1 MYAKRKLTD
10 LSIKQAILKAKDSTK
25 TVKISDGGGMYLQ
38 IQPNG
43 SKYWRMNYRTNRKQ
57 IILAFGVWPK
67 VTLTEARRK
76 QEETKR
82 GLIKVLILFR
92 EKEKKEITIRREA
105 GKGTQ

>member
-25 TVKISDGGGMYLQ
+25 TVKTSDGGGMYLQ

-43 SKYWRMNYRTNRKQ
+43 SRYWRMNCRIDRKQ

-67 VTLTEARRK
+67 VTPTEARRK
-76 QEETKR
+76 QEEAKER
-82 GLIKVLILFR
+82 IDKGINPIQGKR
-92 EKEKKEITIRREA
+92 EK
-105 GKGTQ
+105 GNYN

>member
-43 SKYWRMNYRTNRKQ
+43 SKYWRMNCRINRKK
-57 IILAFGVWPK
+57 ITLAFGVWPK

-76 QEETKR
+76 QEEAKER
-82 GLIKVLILFR
+82 IDKGINPIQEKR
-92 EKEKKEITIRREA
+92 EK
-105 GKGTQ
+105 GNYN

>member
-43 SKYWRMNYRTNRKQ
+43 SKYWRMNCRINRKQ
-57 IILAFGVWPK
+57 ITLAFGVWPNSDTDGSQK
-67 VTLTEARRK
+67 K
-76 QEETKR
+76 QKR
-82 GLIKVLILFR
+82 GLIKGLILLR
-92 EKEKKEITIRREA
+92 KKE
-105 GKGTQ
+105 

>member
-43 SKYWRMNYRTNRKQ
+43 SKYGRMNCRINGKQ
-57 IILAFGVWPK
+57 ITLAFGVWPK
-67 VTLTEARRK
+67 VTLTEAKRK
-76 QEETKR
+76 Q
-82 GLIKVLILFR
+82 
-92 EKEKKEITIRREA
+92 KEAKERVDKWINPI
-105 GKGTQ
+105 Q

>member
-43 SKYWRMNYRTNRKQ
+43 SKYWRMNCRINRKK

-67 VTLTEARRK
+67 VTLMEARRK
-76 QEETKR
+76 QEEAKEMIDK
-82 GLIKVLILFR
+82 GINPIQEKR
-92 EKEKKEITIRREA
+92 EK
-105 GKGTQ
+105 GNYN

>member
-43 SKYWRMNYRTNRKQ
+43 SKYWRMNSRINRKQ
-57 IILAFGVWPK
+57 ITLAFGVWPK

-76 QEETKR
+76 QEEAKER
-82 GLIKVLILFR
+82 IDKGINPIQEKR
-92 EKEKKEITIRREA
+92 EK
-105 GKGTQ
+105 GNYN

>member
-10 LSIKQAILKAKDSTK
+10 LSIKQAILKAKDSIK

-43 SKYWRMNYRTNRKQ
+43 SKYWRMNCRINRKQ
-57 IILAFGVWPK
+57 ITLAFGVWPK
-67 VTLTEARRK
+67 VTLTEARRS
-76 QEETKR
+76 KR
-82 GLIKVLILFR
+82 GLVKGLILFR
-92 EKEKKEITIRREA
+92 KKEKKEIAIRREA

>member
-43 SKYWRMNYRTNRKQ
+43 SKYWRMNCRINRKK
-57 IILAFGVWPK
+57 IILAFVVWPK

-76 QEETKR
+76 QEEAKERIDKR
-82 GLIKVLILFR
+82 INPSSG
-92 EKEKKEITIRREA
+92 KKRKR
-105 GKGTQ
+105 KL